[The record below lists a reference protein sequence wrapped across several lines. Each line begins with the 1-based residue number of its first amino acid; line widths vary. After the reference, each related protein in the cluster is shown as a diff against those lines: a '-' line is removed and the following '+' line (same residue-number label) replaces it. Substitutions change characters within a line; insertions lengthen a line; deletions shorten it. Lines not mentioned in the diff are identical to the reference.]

1 MNLLDKITKDMHS
14 SMKAGDKIKAS
25 TLRTVLAKLKDKQ
38 INSRKNLSEQD
49 ELNVIKTL
57 VKQRKESFEIFTKA
71 GRVDLAKKEDSELN
85 ILNYYLPSMMS
96 EDNIKI
102 LVQSVISETKAS
114 SLADIGKVMPLVM
127 KRGKGKID
135 GKIAAVILRD
145 LLE

>member
-14 SMKAGDKIKAS
+14 SMKAGDKIKAN

-38 INSRKNLSEQD
+38 INSRKDLSEQE

-57 VKQRKESFEIFTKA
+57 VKQRKESYEIFTKA
-71 GRVDLAKKEDSELN
+71 GRVDLAKKEDLELN
-85 ILNYYLPSMMS
+85 ILNHYLPSMMS

-102 LVQSVISETKAS
+102 LVQNVISETEAS

-135 GKIAAVILRD
+135 GKMASLILRD

>member
-1 MNLLDKITKDMHS
+1 MHS
-14 SMKAGDKIKAS
+14 SMKAGDKIKAN

-38 INSRKNLSEQD
+38 INSRKDLSEQE

-57 VKQRKESFEIFTKA
+57 VKQRKESYEIFTKA

-85 ILNYYLPSMMS
+85 ILNNYLPNMMS

-102 LVQSVISETKAS
+102 LVQNVISETKAS

-127 KRGKGKID
+127 KKGKGKID
-135 GKIAAVILRD
+135 GKIANVILRD

>member
-14 SMKAGDKIKAS
+14 SMKAGDKIKAN

-38 INSRKNLSEQD
+38 INSRQDLSEQD

-57 VKQRKESFEIFTKA
+57 VKQRKESFEIFSKA

-85 ILNYYLPSMMS
+85 ILNHYLPSMMS
-96 EDNIKI
+96 EGNIKI
-102 LVQSVISETKAS
+102 LVQNVISETKAS

-127 KRGKGKID
+127 KKGKGKID
-135 GKIAAVILRD
+135 GKIANVILRD

>member
-1 MNLLDKITKDMHS
+1 
-14 SMKAGDKIKAS
+14 MKAGDKIKAN

-38 INSRKNLSEQD
+38 INSRKDLSEQE

-57 VKQRKESFEIFTKA
+57 VKQRKESYEIFTKA

-85 ILNYYLPSMMS
+85 ILNNYLPNMMS

-102 LVQSVISETKAS
+102 LVQNVISETKAS

-127 KRGKGKID
+127 KKGKGKID
-135 GKIAAVILRD
+135 GKIANVILRD